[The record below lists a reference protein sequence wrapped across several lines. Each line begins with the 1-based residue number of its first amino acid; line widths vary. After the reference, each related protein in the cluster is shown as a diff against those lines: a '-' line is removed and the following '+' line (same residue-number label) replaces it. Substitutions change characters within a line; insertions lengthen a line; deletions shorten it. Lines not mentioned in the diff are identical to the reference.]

1 MAVNKNFVVKNG
13 LEVSTDLILADAAR
27 NKVGIGSTTPRTELD
42 VRGGIAATD
51 ANISG
56 VGTIVTLQSN
66 TGTVTNLSSTNLIA
80 GVGTIGT
87 VQATHITA
95 SGIVTAG
102 SLNIGA
108 TQVISSG
115 RQLQNIV
122 SLDATTTATIE
133 SAISN
138 APNTFTDLTVT
149 GFSTLSSVSATN
161 ITLAGIATGLNVPGI
176 STLGSVQSTT
186 LNVTGVSTLGTLRVS
201 SGIVTATSGI
211 ITYYGDGRYLQ
222 NVISGVGIGS
232 TGGVVG
238 YGVTFINFYG
248 PGVSTA
254 YYSSTTGIAT
264 VYFQGG
270 GGGGA
275 SVSIGTA
282 APVSPTSGDLWY
294 NNEIGRTFIYYDE
307 VFLGIGSSKV
317 WVDAAPFNIGVL
329 NPVSI
334 ALSTGT
340 FSSPSLYFSSDSDT
354 GLFQPT
360 PNQQTF
366 VAAGASVLNVNPGGI
381 NVTGVVTA
389 TSFRGDGSNL
399 TNLPAGLGTALSS
412 DQTSP
417 LNKIYYTDQV
427 LSIGSTVTVDPPS
440 TAKVAYTQYAEIQV
454 ESGADLIIA
463 DGDDFIPNIL
473 GIGTTGT
480 VGTIGG
486 GGRVRADNFSNR
498 SGTGAPTFNAGLN
511 VTGVVTAT
519 EFDISGSS
527 NTLTT
532 SGLVVNNINST
543 GVATFA
549 TANIT
554 QSNPTNLNV
563 SGITTLTGLVSVGST
578 IRVKGFAETQ
588 STASVASNI
597 LNLDASQGT
606 VFTHTTTANIGIV
619 SFSGIRT
626 DTASIQTFSVLVT
639 QGSTPFSTTT
649 ATGIGTQLASIRIT
663 PGNVGYSTHIKVGG
677 GSSITLTNS
686 TGALDLLT
694 FIVSYNG
701 ATSIANTSF
710 TVVGFAATDFRN
722 AII

>member
-1 MAVNKNFVVKNG
+1 MAVNKNFVVRNG

-186 LNVTGVSTLGTLRVS
+186 LNVTGVSTLGSISATNVTLAGIATGLNVPGISTLGSVQSTTLNVTGVSTLGTLRVS

-270 GGGGA
+270 GGGA
-275 SVSIGTA
+275 SVSIGTV

-307 VFLGIGSSKV
+307 VYLGIGNAQV
-317 WVDAAPFNIGVL
+317 WVDTSPFNIGVL

-454 ESGADLIIA
+454 DGDADLIIA
-463 DGDDFIPNIL
+463 DGDEFIPNIL

-519 EFDISGSS
+519 SAVINGTVTATSFVGSG
-527 NTLTT
+527 
-532 SGLVVNNINST
+532 
-543 GVATFA
+543 
-549 TANIT
+549 ANL
-554 QSNPTNLNV
+554 TNLN
-563 SGITTLTGLVSVGST
+563 IPA
-578 IRVKGFAETQ
+578 GFDWR
-588 STASVASNI
+588 
-597 LNLDASQGT
+597 DASL
-606 VFTHTTTANIGIV
+606 F
-619 SFSGIRT
+619 
-626 DTASIQTFSVLVT
+626 
-639 QGSTPFSTTT
+639 
-649 ATGIGTQLASIRIT
+649 
-663 PGNVGYSTHIKVGG
+663 
-677 GSSITLTNS
+677 
-686 TGALDLLT
+686 
-694 FIVSYNG
+694 
-701 ATSIANTSF
+701 
-710 TVVGFAATDFRN
+710 
-722 AII
+722 

>member
-1 MAVNKNFVVKNG
+1 MSINKNFVVKNG
-13 LEVSTDLILADAAR
+13 FEVNTDLVLANATTKR
-27 NKVGIGSTTPRTELD
+27 VGIATTQPGYTLDVAGGIGVTNLYVSGISTFRNEFYVRNGSNTTLSALGVGGSVGVGTALPAYLLD
-42 VRGGIAATD
+42 VRSPVSTGQTALYVQGDVRLTGDLLVDDITIDLGNFNNLTIDDTLYVTGITTLRNDLNVGG
-51 ANISG
+51 
-56 VGTIVTLQSN
+56 
-66 TGTVTNLSSTNLIA
+66 
-80 GVGTIGT
+80 
-87 VQATHITA
+87 
-95 SGIVTAG
+95 
-102 SLNIGA
+102 
-108 TQVISSG
+108 
-115 RQLQNIV
+115 
-122 SLDATTTATIE
+122 ATTTAHLRVIGVSTIG
-133 SAISN
+133 SLFASGITTITN
-138 APNTFTDLTVT
+138 DVNIAGVTTTQHLRVT
-149 GFSTLSSVSATN
+149 GVTTTDGINASGITTITN
-161 ITLAGIATGLNVPGI
+161 NVNIAGVTTTQHLLVTGI
-176 STLGSVQSTT
+176 STIG
-186 LNVTGVSTLGTLRVS
+186 TGVTITSGGNINAVS
-201 SGIVTATSGI
+201 GVVTATRFVGSGSSLTGNARNLTATI
-211 ITYYGDGRYLQ
+211 
-222 NVISGVGIGS
+222 GIGS

-275 SVSIGTA
+275 SVSIGTV

-307 VFLGIGSSKV
+307 VYLGIGNAQV
-317 WVDAAPFNIGVL
+317 WVDTSPFNIGVL

-454 ESGADLIIA
+454 DGDADLIIA
-463 DGDDFIPNIL
+463 DGDEFIPNIL

-519 EFDISGSS
+519 SAVINGTVTATSFVGSG
-527 NTLTT
+527 
-532 SGLVVNNINST
+532 
-543 GVATFA
+543 
-549 TANIT
+549 ANL
-554 QSNPTNLNV
+554 TNLN
-563 SGITTLTGLVSVGST
+563 IPA
-578 IRVKGFAETQ
+578 GFDWR
-588 STASVASNI
+588 
-597 LNLDASQGT
+597 DASL
-606 VFTHTTTANIGIV
+606 F
-619 SFSGIRT
+619 
-626 DTASIQTFSVLVT
+626 
-639 QGSTPFSTTT
+639 
-649 ATGIGTQLASIRIT
+649 
-663 PGNVGYSTHIKVGG
+663 
-677 GSSITLTNS
+677 
-686 TGALDLLT
+686 
-694 FIVSYNG
+694 
-701 ATSIANTSF
+701 
-710 TVVGFAATDFRN
+710 
-722 AII
+722 

>member
-27 NKVGIGSTTPRTELD
+27 NKVGIGSTAPRTELD

-51 ANISG
+51 ISISG
-56 VGTIVTLQSN
+56 VGTIVTLQST
-66 TGTVTNLSSTNLIA
+66 TGTVTNLNGTNLNY
-80 GVGTIGT
+80 
-87 VQATHITA
+87 
-95 SGIVTAG
+95 SGIATAN
-102 SLNIGA
+102 SINIGA
-108 TQVISSG
+108 TQVISSA

-122 SLDATTTATIE
+122 SLDATTTSTIE
-133 SAISN
+133 AAIAN
-138 APNTFTDLTVT
+138 APNTFTDLRVT
-149 GFSTLSSVSATN
+149 GFSTLNAVSATN
-161 ITLAGIATGLNVPGI
+161 ANVTGITTLGITTVTQLNSAGIVTASSFVPTSGYIKAPDGTNSFFIYSTSGNVAFQGTIGASQLNSASGNQVIGLAGSDATFTQNVSIPGVT
-176 STLGSVQSTT
+176 TLGSV
-186 LNVTGVSTLGTLRVS
+186 VVR
-201 SGIVTATSGI
+201 SGIVTASTGI
-211 ITYYGDGRYLQ
+211 VTYYGDGRYLQ

-275 SVSIGTA
+275 TVSIGTA

-307 VFLGIGSSKV
+307 VFLGIGNAQV
-317 WVDAAPFNIGVL
+317 WVDSSPFNIGVL

-427 LSIGSTVTVDPPS
+427 LSIGSTVTVNPPS

-454 ESGADLIIA
+454 DGDADLIIA
-463 DGDDFIPNIL
+463 DGDEFIPNIL

-519 EFDISGSS
+519 SFVGSG
-527 NTLTT
+527 
-532 SGLVVNNINST
+532 
-543 GVATFA
+543 
-549 TANIT
+549 ANL
-554 QSNPTNLNV
+554 TNLN
-563 SGITTLTGLVSVGST
+563 IPA
-578 IRVKGFAETQ
+578 GFNE
-588 STASVASNI
+588 
-597 LNLDASQGT
+597 LDA
-606 VFTHTTTANIGIV
+606 
-619 SFSGIRT
+619 
-626 DTASIQTFSVLVT
+626 
-639 QGSTPFSTTT
+639 
-649 ATGIGTQLASIRIT
+649 
-663 PGNVGYSTHIKVGG
+663 
-677 GSSITLTNS
+677 
-686 TGALDLLT
+686 AL
-694 FIVSYNG
+694 FN
-701 ATSIANTSF
+701 
-710 TVVGFAATDFRN
+710 
-722 AII
+722 

>member
-51 ANISG
+51 ISISG

-66 TGTVTNLSSTNLIA
+66 TGTVTNLSSTNLVA
-80 GVGTIGT
+80 GVGTVGAI
-87 VQATHITA
+87 QATHITA
-95 SGIVTAG
+95 TGVTTATTLNVTGTGTIAVGVVTFLSGTNLNYSGIATAN
-102 SLNIGA
+102 SISIGA

-122 SLDATTTATIE
+122 SLDATTTSTIE
-133 SAISN
+133 AAIAN
-138 APNTFTDLTVT
+138 APNTFTDLRVT
-149 GFSTLSSVSATN
+149 GFSTLNAVSATSAN
-161 ITLAGIATGLNVPGI
+161 VTGITTLGITTVSQLSSAGIVTASSFVPTSGYIKAPDGTNALYIYSATGNVAFQGTIGASQLNSASGNKVIGLAGSDATFTQNVSIPGVT
-176 STLGSVQSTT
+176 TLGSV
-186 LNVTGVSTLGTLRVS
+186 VVR
-201 SGIVTATSGI
+201 SGIVTASTGI
-211 ITYYGDGRYLQ
+211 VTYYGDGRYLQ

-381 NVTGVVTA
+381 NVTGVITA

-519 EFDISGSS
+519 SFVGSG
-527 NTLTT
+527 
-532 SGLVVNNINST
+532 
-543 GVATFA
+543 
-549 TANIT
+549 ANL
-554 QSNPTNLNV
+554 TNLN
-563 SGITTLTGLVSVGST
+563 IPA
-578 IRVKGFAETQ
+578 GFDWR
-588 STASVASNI
+588 
-597 LNLDASQGT
+597 DASL
-606 VFTHTTTANIGIV
+606 F
-619 SFSGIRT
+619 
-626 DTASIQTFSVLVT
+626 
-639 QGSTPFSTTT
+639 
-649 ATGIGTQLASIRIT
+649 
-663 PGNVGYSTHIKVGG
+663 
-677 GSSITLTNS
+677 
-686 TGALDLLT
+686 
-694 FIVSYNG
+694 
-701 ATSIANTSF
+701 
-710 TVVGFAATDFRN
+710 
-722 AII
+722 

>member
-1 MAVNKNFVVKNG
+1 MAVNKNFVVRNG

-270 GGGGA
+270 GGGA
-275 SVSIGTA
+275 SVSIGTV

-307 VFLGIGSSKV
+307 VYLGIGNAQV
-317 WVDAAPFNIGVL
+317 WVDTSPFNIGVL

-454 ESGADLIIA
+454 DGDADLIIA
-463 DGDDFIPNIL
+463 DGDEFIPNIL

-519 EFDISGSS
+519 SAVINGTVTATSFVGSG
-527 NTLTT
+527 
-532 SGLVVNNINST
+532 
-543 GVATFA
+543 
-549 TANIT
+549 ANL
-554 QSNPTNLNV
+554 TNLN
-563 SGITTLTGLVSVGST
+563 IPA
-578 IRVKGFAETQ
+578 GFDWR
-588 STASVASNI
+588 
-597 LNLDASQGT
+597 DASL
-606 VFTHTTTANIGIV
+606 F
-619 SFSGIRT
+619 
-626 DTASIQTFSVLVT
+626 
-639 QGSTPFSTTT
+639 
-649 ATGIGTQLASIRIT
+649 
-663 PGNVGYSTHIKVGG
+663 
-677 GSSITLTNS
+677 
-686 TGALDLLT
+686 
-694 FIVSYNG
+694 
-701 ATSIANTSF
+701 
-710 TVVGFAATDFRN
+710 
-722 AII
+722 

>member
-51 ANISG
+51 ISISG
-56 VGTIVTLQSN
+56 VGTIVTLQSSSASI
-66 TGTVTNLSSTNLIA
+66 TNLVL
-80 GVGTIGT
+80 GVGTVGA

-95 SGIVTAG
+95 SGVTTATT
-102 SLNIGA
+102 LNVTGTGTIAVGVVTHLRGTNLNYSGIATANSISIGA
-108 TQVISSG
+108 TQVISNE
-115 RQLQNIV
+115 RQLQNIA

-133 SAISN
+133 AAISN
-138 APNTFTDLTVT
+138 APNTFTDLRVT
-149 GFSTLSSVSATN
+149 GFSTLNAVSAVN
-161 ITLAGIATGLNVPGI
+161 A
-176 STLGSVQSTT
+176 
-186 LNVTGVSTLGTLRVS
+186 NVTGITTLGITTVTQLASAGIVTALSFRPTSGYYQSPNGTNAFYVFDGTGNVAFQGTIGASQLNSASGNKVIGLSANDAAFERNVTITGVTTAGRVVFR
-201 SGIVTATSGI
+201 SGIVTASSGI
-211 ITYYGDGRYLQ
+211 VTYYGDGRYLQ

-270 GGGGA
+270 GGGGGA
-275 SVSIGTA
+275 IGIGSTFPGTPLSLDP
-282 APVSPTSGDLWY
+282 APSNGDLFFHINY
-294 NNEIGRTFIYYDE
+294 GRTFIYYDE
-307 VFLGIGSSKV
+307 VDLGIGSTAV
-317 WVDAAPFNIGVL
+317 WIDSSPFNIGVL

-340 FSSPSLYFSSDSDT
+340 FSSPSLYFSGDTDT

-366 VAAGASVLNVNPGGI
+366 VAAGASVLNINPGGINVTGVVTATSIRSDGI

-454 ESGADLIIA
+454 DGDADLIIA
-463 DGDDFIPNIL
+463 DGDEFIPNIL

-511 VTGVVTAT
+511 VSGIVTAT
-519 EFDISGSS
+519 GYIAAGAIFSGDVSA
-527 NTLTT
+527 
-532 SGLVVNNINST
+532 
-543 GVATFA
+543 ATF
-549 TANIT
+549 TGSGANL
-554 QSNPTNLNV
+554 TNLN
-563 SGITTLTGLVSVGST
+563 IP
-578 IRVKGFAETQ
+578 
-588 STASVASNI
+588 ASFDWR
-597 LNLDASQGT
+597 DASL
-606 VFTHTTTANIGIV
+606 F
-619 SFSGIRT
+619 
-626 DTASIQTFSVLVT
+626 
-639 QGSTPFSTTT
+639 
-649 ATGIGTQLASIRIT
+649 
-663 PGNVGYSTHIKVGG
+663 
-677 GSSITLTNS
+677 
-686 TGALDLLT
+686 
-694 FIVSYNG
+694 
-701 ATSIANTSF
+701 
-710 TVVGFAATDFRN
+710 
-722 AII
+722 

>member
-1 MAVNKNFVVKNG
+1 MSINKNFVVKNG
-13 LEVSTDLILADAAR
+13 FEVNTDLVLANATTKR
-27 NKVGIGSTTPRTELD
+27 VGIATTQPGYTLDVAGGIGVTNLYVSGISTFRNEFYVRNGSNTTLSALGVGGSVGVGTALPAYLLD
-42 VRGGIAATD
+42 VRSPVSTGQTALYVQGDVRLTGDLLVDDITIDLGNFNNLTIDDTLYVTGITTLRNDLNVGG
-51 ANISG
+51 
-56 VGTIVTLQSN
+56 
-66 TGTVTNLSSTNLIA
+66 
-80 GVGTIGT
+80 
-87 VQATHITA
+87 
-95 SGIVTAG
+95 
-102 SLNIGA
+102 
-108 TQVISSG
+108 
-115 RQLQNIV
+115 
-122 SLDATTTATIE
+122 ATTTAHLRVIGVSTIG
-133 SAISN
+133 SLFASGITTITN
-138 APNTFTDLTVT
+138 DVNIAGVT
-149 GFSTLSSVSATN
+149 
-161 ITLAGIATGLNVPGI
+161 
-176 STLGSVQSTT
+176 TT
-186 LNVTGVSTLGTLRVS
+186 QHLRVTGVSTVASLFASGITTITNDVNIAGVTTTQHLRVTGVTTTDGINA
-201 SGIVTATSGI
+201 SGITTITNNVNIAGVTTTQHLLVTGISTIGTGVTITSGGNINAVSGVVTATRFVGSGSSLTGNARNLTATI
-211 ITYYGDGRYLQ
+211 
-222 NVISGVGIGS
+222 GIGS

-275 SVSIGTA
+275 SVSIGTV

-307 VFLGIGSSKV
+307 VYLGIGNAQV
-317 WVDAAPFNIGVL
+317 WVDTSPFNIGVL

-454 ESGADLIIA
+454 DGDADLIIA
-463 DGDDFIPNIL
+463 DGDEFIPNIL

-519 EFDISGSS
+519 SAVINGTVTATSFVGSG
-527 NTLTT
+527 
-532 SGLVVNNINST
+532 
-543 GVATFA
+543 
-549 TANIT
+549 ANL
-554 QSNPTNLNV
+554 TNLN
-563 SGITTLTGLVSVGST
+563 IPA
-578 IRVKGFAETQ
+578 GFDWR
-588 STASVASNI
+588 
-597 LNLDASQGT
+597 DASL
-606 VFTHTTTANIGIV
+606 F
-619 SFSGIRT
+619 
-626 DTASIQTFSVLVT
+626 
-639 QGSTPFSTTT
+639 
-649 ATGIGTQLASIRIT
+649 
-663 PGNVGYSTHIKVGG
+663 
-677 GSSITLTNS
+677 
-686 TGALDLLT
+686 
-694 FIVSYNG
+694 
-701 ATSIANTSF
+701 
-710 TVVGFAATDFRN
+710 
-722 AII
+722 

>member
-1 MAVNKNFVVKNG
+1 MAVNKNFVVRNG

-186 LNVTGVSTLGTLRVS
+186 LNVTGVSTLGSISATNVTLAGIATGLNVPGISTLGSVQSTTLNVTGVSTLGTLRVS

-270 GGGGA
+270 GGGA
-275 SVSIGTA
+275 SVSIGTV

-307 VFLGIGSSKV
+307 VYLGIGNAQV
-317 WVDAAPFNIGVL
+317 WVDTSPFNIGVL

-366 VAAGASVLNVNPGGI
+366 VAAGASILNVNPGGI

-480 VGTIGG
+480 IGTIGG

-519 EFDISGSS
+519 SAVVGSAITSNNTGINVTGIVTATSFVGSG
-527 NTLTT
+527 
-532 SGLVVNNINST
+532 
-543 GVATFA
+543 
-549 TANIT
+549 ANL
-554 QSNPTNLNV
+554 TNLN
-563 SGITTLTGLVSVGST
+563 IP
-578 IRVKGFAETQ
+578 
-588 STASVASNI
+588 ASFNELDVA
-597 LNLDASQGT
+597 L
-606 VFTHTTTANIGIV
+606 
-619 SFSGIRT
+619 FS
-626 DTASIQTFSVLVT
+626 
-639 QGSTPFSTTT
+639 
-649 ATGIGTQLASIRIT
+649 
-663 PGNVGYSTHIKVGG
+663 
-677 GSSITLTNS
+677 
-686 TGALDLLT
+686 
-694 FIVSYNG
+694 
-701 ATSIANTSF
+701 
-710 TVVGFAATDFRN
+710 
-722 AII
+722 